1 MLSEISKTEKDKYIM
16 ISLILEPKKVDFI
29 ETVNKL
35 VITLGGRGR
44 EGERWIT
51 VVKRYKL

>member
-1 MLSEISKTEKDKYIM
+1 MLREISKTEKDKYIM

-44 EGERWIT
+44 ERERWIT